1 MSVSESGQDARA
13 KQGSSLALTNDT
25 PKTDVPAGGHEDQ

>member
-1 MSVSESGQDARA
+1 MDKTREPNKVAR
-13 KQGSSLALTNDT
+13 SRLTNDT